1 MGKVMLIGA
10 GPGDAQLLTVKG
22 LAALQKA
29 DVIVYDRLVE
39 PAMLQERKASC
50 KLIYVG
56 KEPLHHPIPQD
67 EIERILVREAATNE
81 LVVRLKAGDPYV
93 FGRGGE
99 EGETL
104 HKAGIPFEV
113 IPGITSAIGGLA
125 YAGIPVTHR
134 DFASSFHVI
143 TGHLKKGRDPLD
155 WEALA
160 RLEGTLV
167 FLMGMTNLP
176 NICANLLEHGQKPET
191 GVAIV
196 QWATRG
202 KQLTVTGNLQTIE
215 QKVAESGISSPALIV
230 VGDVVSLR
238 PQLNFFEE
246 MPLFHTKV
254 LLPRARAG
262 KSMLAEQIRDLGG
275 EVTMYPNIQVLD
287 VAPTK
292 TKEQLSEVSELLF
305 TSKEAVERFF
315 DYLAKLDLDIR
326 SLKNSHL
333 TAIGK
338 QTKQAFSEKGIIPD
352 SFIKRRSTE
361 LILEHLPRL
370 QKNVSNLIIG
380 SVVDTTEVNVILADV
395 KAIEMMPLYDM
406 RPVTER
412 PFDLESFEQVCFS
425 SSRSVQNLLDVLTTE
440 EKAILQTKT
449 ILSIGRFTS
458 ATLASFGMNNFIEA
472 ESATP
477 ESLIELIQ
485 KTKLE
490 GVPQ

>member
-1 MGKVMLIGA
+1 MGKVILIGA

-39 PAMLQERKASC
+39 PAMLQERKPSC
-50 KLIYVG
+50 KLVYVG
-56 KEPLHHPIPQD
+56 KEPLHHPIPQE
-67 EIERILVREAATNE
+67 EIEQILVRESKTNN

-104 HKAGIPFEV
+104 YQAGIPFEV

-160 RLEGTLV
+160 RLEGTLI

-176 NICANLLEHGQKPET
+176 NICANLLQEGRNPET
-191 GVAIV
+191 AVGIV
-196 QWATRG
+196 QWASRG
-202 KQLTVTGNLQTIE
+202 KQLTVTGNLANIE

-230 VGDVVSLR
+230 VGDVVTLR

-246 MPLFHTKV
+246 LPLFHTKV
-254 LLPRARAG
+254 LLPRARKG
-262 KSMLAEQIRDLGG
+262 KSMLAENIRDLGG

-287 VAPTK
+287 IAPTK
-292 TKEQLSEVSELLF
+292 TAEQLAEYQELLF

-315 DYLAKLDLDIR
+315 NYLASINLDVR
-326 SLKNSHL
+326 SLKNTHL

-338 QTKQAFSEKGIIPD
+338 QTKEAFTEKGIIPD
-352 SFIKRRSTE
+352 SFIKRRSQE
-361 LILEHLPRL
+361 LILEHAPRFKAN
-370 QKNVSNLIIG
+370 QSSLIIG
-380 SVVDTTEVNVILADV
+380 SVLDTAEVQTMLAG
-395 KAIEMMPLYDM
+395 IETVQTMPLYDM

-412 PFDLESFEQVCFS
+412 PFDLECFDQICFS
-425 SSRSVQNLLDVLTTE
+425 SSRAVHNLLAVLTTE
-440 EKAILQTKT
+440 EKALLQQKT

-458 ATLASFGMNNFIEA
+458 ATLASFGFMNYYEA
-472 ESATP
+472 ENATP
-477 ESLIELIQ
+477 ESFIELIQ

-490 GVPQ
+490 GVLQ

>member
-56 KEPLHHPIPQD
+56 KEPLHHPIPQE
-67 EIERILVREAATNE
+67 EIEQILVKEAATNE

-104 HKAGIPFEV
+104 YKAGIPFEV

-176 NICANLLEHGQKPET
+176 NICANLLENGRKAET

-196 QWATRG
+196 QWASRG
-202 KQLTVTGNLQTIE
+202 KQLTVTGNLQNIE

-275 EVTMYPNIQVLD
+275 EVTMYPNIQVVD
-287 VAPTK
+287 VVPTK
-292 TKEQLSEVSELLF
+292 TKEELSEVSELL
-305 TSKEAVERFF
+305 
-315 DYLAKLDLDIR
+315 
-326 SLKNSHL
+326 SHP
-333 TAIGK
+333 K
-338 QTKQAFSEKGIIPD
+338 
-352 SFIKRRSTE
+352 KR
-361 LILEHLPRL
+361 
-370 QKNVSNLIIG
+370 
-380 SVVDTTEVNVILADV
+380 
-395 KAIEMMPLYDM
+395 
-406 RPVTER
+406 
-412 PFDLESFEQVCFS
+412 
-425 SSRSVQNLLDVLTTE
+425 
-440 EKAILQTKT
+440 
-449 ILSIGRFTS
+449 
-458 ATLASFGMNNFIEA
+458 
-472 ESATP
+472 
-477 ESLIELIQ
+477 
-485 KTKLE
+485 
-490 GVPQ
+490 

>member
-238 PQLNFFEE
+238 PQLNFLRKCHFFIPKYYFQEHE
-246 MPLFHTKV
+246 LEKV
-254 LLPRARAG
+254 CSRNKFAIW
-262 KSMLAEQIRDLGG
+262 AE
-275 EVTMYPNIQVLD
+275 
-287 VAPTK
+287 K
-292 TKEQLSEVSELLF
+292 
-305 TSKEAVERFF
+305 
-315 DYLAKLDLDIR
+315 
-326 SLKNSHL
+326 
-333 TAIGK
+333 
-338 QTKQAFSEKGIIPD
+338 
-352 SFIKRRSTE
+352 
-361 LILEHLPRL
+361 
-370 QKNVSNLIIG
+370 
-380 SVVDTTEVNVILADV
+380 
-395 KAIEMMPLYDM
+395 
-406 RPVTER
+406 
-412 PFDLESFEQVCFS
+412 
-425 SSRSVQNLLDVLTTE
+425 
-440 EKAILQTKT
+440 
-449 ILSIGRFTS
+449 
-458 ATLASFGMNNFIEA
+458 
-472 ESATP
+472 
-477 ESLIELIQ
+477 
-485 KTKLE
+485 
-490 GVPQ
+490 

>member
-1 MGKVMLIGA
+1 MGKVILIGA

-56 KEPLHHPIPQD
+56 KEPSHHPIPQE
-67 EIERILVREAATNE
+67 EIEQILVRESKVNE

-104 HKAGIPFEV
+104 YQAGIPFEV

-176 NICANLLEHGQKPET
+176 NICANLLAGGRKPET
-191 GVAIV
+191 AVGIV
-196 QWATRG
+196 QWASRG
-202 KQLTVTGNLQTIE
+202 KQLTVTGDLVTIE

-230 VGDVVSLR
+230 VGDVVTLR

-246 MPLFHTKV
+246 MPLFHTKI

-262 KSMLAEQIRDLGG
+262 KSMLAENIRDLGG

-287 VAPTK
+287 IKPT
-292 TKEQLSEVSELLF
+292 TTAEQLARKSELLF

-315 DYLAKLDLDIR
+315 SYVTEINLDIR
-326 SLKNSHL
+326 SLKNTHL

-338 QTKQAFSEKGIIPD
+338 QTNEAFKEKGIIPD
-352 SFIKRRSTE
+352 TFIKRRSNE
-361 LILEHLPRL
+361 LVLEHLPRI
-370 QKNVSNLIIG
+370 QKNESSLIIG
-380 SVVDTTEVNVILADV
+380 SVIDTAEV
-395 KAIEMMPLYDM
+395 KAMLPEITSIQMMPLYDM

-412 PFDLESFEQVCFS
+412 PFDLQCFNQICFA
-425 SSRSVQNLLDVLTTE
+425 SSRAVHNLLEVLTSE
-440 EKAILQTKT
+440 EKALLQQKT
-449 ILSIGRFTS
+449 ILSIGKFTS
-458 ATLASFGMNNFIEA
+458 ATLKTFGFHDFYEA

-477 ESLIELIQ
+477 ESLIKLIK